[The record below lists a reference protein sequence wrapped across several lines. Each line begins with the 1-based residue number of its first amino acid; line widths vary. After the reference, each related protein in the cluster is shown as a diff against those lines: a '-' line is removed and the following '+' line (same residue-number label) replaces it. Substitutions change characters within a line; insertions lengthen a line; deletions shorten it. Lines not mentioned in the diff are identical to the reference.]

1 MNNYSKIKEK
11 DGKIEKIMVIL
22 PKFTIFFQY
31 YPMNNYLKAVNSRQN
46 NLRYLLKFV
55 L

>member
-31 YPMNNYLKAVNSRQN
+31 YPMNIY
-46 NLRYLLKFV
+46 
-55 L
+55 